1 MFSPWLLP
9 GNILGSSEDV
19 GLSRDPVD
27 VLVVKASR
35 EAAGGVATD
44 LEEQKKKTIPKPQ
57 NQPGLWGSWFLQS
70 CRRRSR
76 SQCEFSPS
84 EIGNFLR
91 IFRFRINQNVKIS
104 DKKYTRTLS
113 ARPVEERIRNMLSRN
128 RLFIFVSRQA
138 LKCAPS
144 DHCMDS
150 GTFRV
155 LHSKLNW

>member
-1 MFSPWLLP
+1 MDCEVA
-9 GNILGSSEDV
+9 GSFNH
-19 GLSRDPVD
+19 
-27 VLVVKASR
+27 
-35 EAAGGVATD
+35 AAGEAGARVSSHR
-44 LEEQKKKTIPKPQ
+44 LKY
-57 NQPGLWGSWFLQS
+57 
-70 CRRRSR
+70 
-76 SQCEFSPS
+76 
-84 EIGNFLR
+84 EIVCGYFV
-91 IFRFRINQNVKIS
+91 FVGINQNVKIS